1 MIPRPRIII
10 SITKFAPFVFTFP
23 RRITISFHKVYAK
36 TFSKKLSTNNWTI
49 MYHSYVA
56 LIFKTHNSKDMKK
69 TTEKSSKGKEIT
81 ISASELTRL
90 GMGIKTRALN
100 AVNTARKGKIT
111 IKLERE

>member
-1 MIPRPRIII
+1 
-10 SITKFAPFVFTFP
+10 
-23 RRITISFHKVYAK
+23 
-36 TFSKKLSTNNWTI
+36 
-49 MYHSYVA
+49 
-56 LIFKTHNSKDMKK
+56 MKK